1 MDLSVKKDKLALIEA
16 ELLHVF
22 CEVKNIGSVFFVTK
36 KNKCVLRD
44 LIYTH
49 SKSVGLYFEVL
60 VLDGG
65 PYFVG
70 TKDHATALFSALG
83 GSYSPSEYCH
93 SMTHHMSLWIWTAP
107 KDMQVLDVEDA
118 KIALF

>member
-1 MDLSVKKDKLALIEA
+1 MDLSVKKEKLVLIEA

-22 CEVKNIGSVFFVTK
+22 REVKNIGSVFFVTK

-44 LIYTH
+44 LIYTR
-49 SKSVGLYFEVL
+49 SKSVGLDFEVL

-93 SMTHHMSLWIWTAP
+93 SMTHHMSLWIWTSP
-107 KDMQVLDVEDA
+107 TDMQVLDVEDA